1 MGTTTAPAVSGG
13 GLIDRAMR
21 ASRLDAAV
29 YEEVE
34 RDTTA
39 TTQAALIIVIG
50 AVAAGLAGGLGAP
63 GDLVGGLIG
72 GIISGLLGWA
82 VYAYV
87 AFLVGTKLLAGP
99 QTHADWGQVARTL
112 GFANAPRALLIL
124 GIVPG
129 VFAVVS
135 FVVGIWVLVAT
146 VVALRASLDVST
158 GRAVAIAVV
167 SVIAL
172 VIVTAVIGGLLA
184 AVIPG

>member
-1 MGTTTAPAVSGG
+1 MATEAPAVGGG

-21 ASRLDAAV
+21 AAKLEAAV

-34 RDTTA
+34 ADSTA
-39 TTQAALIIVIG
+39 TTQAVTIVVIG
-50 AVAAGLAGGLGAP
+50 AVAAGLAGGLGTA
-63 GDLVGGLIG
+63 DNLVGGLIG

-112 GFANAPRALLIL
+112 GFANAPRALLVL
-124 GIVPG
+124 GMIPAL
-129 VFAVVS
+129 FSIVS
-135 FVVGIWVLVAT
+135 FVVGIWVLVTT
-146 VVALRASLDVST
+146 VFALRASLDVST
-158 GRAVAIAVV
+158 GRAVAIAIV

-172 VIVTAVIGGLLA
+172 ILVTIVIGGLLA